1 LSIAIAGELNYNLTI
16 DEFKM
21 MLLDE
26 LRPKKEVVVDEE
38 GEVNDEEN
46 NESV

>member
-1 LSIAIAGELNYNLTI
+1 
-16 DEFKM
+16 M